1 MKKARKKFEPKD
13 IKNTGS
19 RTKSS
24 GLFHRYFY
32 VTVLIL
38 FISFAILGSSLLIF
52 IARNQSEEKTALLK
66 QNAQNVAQTA
76 AALIQKGYPLER
88 GNKDAT
94 MLMSVSTAQLSRA
107 IDADIYICDTD
118 GKIICCKDIW
128 QSDLVM
134 YMGECIVHSKYT
146 VPRAALDKLNGGGYT
161 ETGTLGGMYKSSHF
175 ISVEPII
182 ASGQFCGAVVAAQD
196 TDSLHEPVRAV
207 LKMFLFSAL
216 LALAIAFVAT
226 YVLTYQMTKPLR
238 EMSAA
243 AKQYAKGDFSNR
255 ISVPYHKVL
264 GGDEDEVAELVTA
277 FNSMANALSAI
288 ETSRRNF
295 VANVSHEL
303 KTPMTTIGGFID
315 GILDGT
321 IDSSKSSYY
330 LRIVSDEV
338 KRLSRLVRTM
348 LNLSR
353 IDNGE
358 LKLRPNDFD
367 ISETVLST
375 VLTFEKSIDE
385 KKIDIRGLDTLQP
398 MQVHGDEDLLHQIV
412 YNLVE
417 NAVKFTNTEGYI
429 SFNVS
434 DSIDRIVVTIENS
447 GSGIQSDELP
457 LVFEKFYKTD
467 KSRSQDKNGMGLG
480 LYLVRTI
487 IKLHGGDISVSS
499 VVNEYT
505 RFSFYIP
512 KPQEPPK
519 LKYNTGSIPVTV
531 PVEDAVIS
539 ERPKKEHHGHKDN
552 KEPDQ
557 K

>member
-1 MKKARKKFEPKD
+1 MFLIAAAAAF
-13 IKNTGS
+13 ILAFVVV
-19 RTKSS
+19 
-24 GLFHRYFY
+24 GLFSYR
-32 VTVLIL
+32 
-38 FISFAILGSSLLIF
+38 
-52 IARNQSEEKTALLK
+52 
-66 QNAQNVAQTA
+66 
-76 AALIQKGYPLER
+76 
-88 GNKDAT
+88 
-94 MLMSVSTAQLSRA
+94 
-107 IDADIYICDTD
+107 
-118 GKIICCKDIW
+118 
-128 QSDLVM
+128 LV
-134 YMGECIVHSKYT
+134 
-146 VPRAALDKLNGGGYT
+146 
-161 ETGTLGGMYKSSHF
+161 
-175 ISVEPII
+175 
-182 ASGQFCGAVVAAQD
+182 
-196 TDSLHEPVRAV
+196 
-207 LKMFLFSAL
+207 
-216 LALAIAFVAT
+216 
-226 YVLTYQMTKPLR
+226 KPLR
-238 EMSAA
+238 QMSAA
-243 AKQYAKGDFSNR
+243 AKSFGDGDFSIR
-255 ISVPYHKVL
+255 VPVTSN
-264 GGDEDEVAELVTA
+264 DEIGQLATA
-277 FNSMANALSAI
+277 FNNMADSLSGSESMNRS
-288 ETSRRNF
+288 F

-303 KTPMTTIGGFID
+303 KTPMTTIAGFID

-321 IDSSKSSYY
+321 IPPERQSHY
-330 LRIVSDEV
+330 LHIVSDEV

-398 MQVHGDEDLLHQIV
+398 MQVHGDEDLLHQVV

-539 ERPKKEHHGHKDN
+539 ERPKKEHHGPKDN

>member
-1 MKKARKKFEPKD
+1 
-13 IKNTGS
+13 
-19 RTKSS
+19 
-24 GLFHRYFY
+24 
-32 VTVLIL
+32 
-38 FISFAILGSSLLIF
+38 
-52 IARNQSEEKTALLK
+52 
-66 QNAQNVAQTA
+66 
-76 AALIQKGYPLER
+76 
-88 GNKDAT
+88 
-94 MLMSVSTAQLSRA
+94 
-107 IDADIYICDTD
+107 
-118 GKIICCKDIW
+118 
-128 QSDLVM
+128 
-134 YMGECIVHSKYT
+134 
-146 VPRAALDKLNGGGYT
+146 
-161 ETGTLGGMYKSSHF
+161 
-175 ISVEPII
+175 
-182 ASGQFCGAVVAAQD
+182 
-196 TDSLHEPVRAV
+196 
-207 LKMFLFSAL
+207 
-216 LALAIAFVAT
+216 
-226 YVLTYQMTKPLR
+226 
-238 EMSAA
+238 
-243 AKQYAKGDFSNR
+243 
-255 ISVPYHKVL
+255 
-264 GGDEDEVAELVTA
+264 
-277 FNSMANALSAI
+277 
-288 ETSRRNF
+288 
-295 VANVSHEL
+295 
-303 KTPMTTIGGFID
+303 MTTIAGFID

-321 IDSSKSSYY
+321 IPPERQSHY
-330 LRIVSDEV
+330 LHIVSDEV

-358 LKLRPNDFD
+358 LKIRPNDFD

-398 MQVHGDEDLLHQIV
+398 MQVHGDEDLLHQVV

>member
-1 MKKARKKFEPKD
+1 MNAASLTEYQFTALQMFL
-13 IKNTGS
+13 IAAAAAFILAFVVV
-19 RTKSS
+19 
-24 GLFHRYFY
+24 GLFSYR
-32 VTVLIL
+32 
-38 FISFAILGSSLLIF
+38 
-52 IARNQSEEKTALLK
+52 
-66 QNAQNVAQTA
+66 
-76 AALIQKGYPLER
+76 
-88 GNKDAT
+88 
-94 MLMSVSTAQLSRA
+94 
-107 IDADIYICDTD
+107 
-118 GKIICCKDIW
+118 
-128 QSDLVM
+128 LV
-134 YMGECIVHSKYT
+134 
-146 VPRAALDKLNGGGYT
+146 
-161 ETGTLGGMYKSSHF
+161 
-175 ISVEPII
+175 
-182 ASGQFCGAVVAAQD
+182 
-196 TDSLHEPVRAV
+196 
-207 LKMFLFSAL
+207 
-216 LALAIAFVAT
+216 
-226 YVLTYQMTKPLR
+226 KPLR
-238 EMSAA
+238 QMSAA
-243 AKQYAKGDFSNR
+243 AKSFGDGDFSIR
-255 ISVPYHKVL
+255 VPVTSN
-264 GGDEDEVAELVTA
+264 DEIGQLATA
-277 FNSMANALSAI
+277 FNNMADSLSGSESMNRS
-288 ETSRRNF
+288 F

-303 KTPMTTIGGFID
+303 KTPMTTIAGFID

-321 IDSSKSSYY
+321 IPPERQSHY
-330 LRIVSDEV
+330 LHIVSDEV

-398 MQVHGDEDLLHQIV
+398 MQLHGDEDLLHQVV

>member
-1 MKKARKKFEPKD
+1 
-13 IKNTGS
+13 
-19 RTKSS
+19 
-24 GLFHRYFY
+24 
-32 VTVLIL
+32 
-38 FISFAILGSSLLIF
+38 
-52 IARNQSEEKTALLK
+52 
-66 QNAQNVAQTA
+66 
-76 AALIQKGYPLER
+76 
-88 GNKDAT
+88 
-94 MLMSVSTAQLSRA
+94 
-107 IDADIYICDTD
+107 
-118 GKIICCKDIW
+118 
-128 QSDLVM
+128 
-134 YMGECIVHSKYT
+134 
-146 VPRAALDKLNGGGYT
+146 
-161 ETGTLGGMYKSSHF
+161 
-175 ISVEPII
+175 
-182 ASGQFCGAVVAAQD
+182 
-196 TDSLHEPVRAV
+196 
-207 LKMFLFSAL
+207 
-216 LALAIAFVAT
+216 
-226 YVLTYQMTKPLR
+226 
-238 EMSAA
+238 MSAA
-243 AKQYAKGDFSNR
+243 AKSFGDGDFSIR
-255 ISVPYHKVL
+255 VPVTSN
-264 GGDEDEVAELVTA
+264 DEIGQLATA
-277 FNSMANALSAI
+277 FNNMADSLSGSESMNRS
-288 ETSRRNF
+288 F

-303 KTPMTTIGGFID
+303 KTPMTTIAGFID

-321 IDSSKSSYY
+321 IPPERQSHY
-330 LRIVSDEV
+330 LHIVSDEV

-398 MQVHGDEDLLHQIV
+398 MQVHGDEDLLHQVV

-417 NAVKFTNTEGYI
+417 NAVKFTNTGGYI

-512 KPQEPPK
+512 KPQEAPK

>member
-1 MKKARKKFEPKD
+1 MFLIAAAAAF
-13 IKNTGS
+13 ILAFVVV
-19 RTKSS
+19 
-24 GLFHRYFY
+24 GLFSYR
-32 VTVLIL
+32 
-38 FISFAILGSSLLIF
+38 
-52 IARNQSEEKTALLK
+52 
-66 QNAQNVAQTA
+66 
-76 AALIQKGYPLER
+76 
-88 GNKDAT
+88 
-94 MLMSVSTAQLSRA
+94 
-107 IDADIYICDTD
+107 
-118 GKIICCKDIW
+118 
-128 QSDLVM
+128 LV
-134 YMGECIVHSKYT
+134 
-146 VPRAALDKLNGGGYT
+146 
-161 ETGTLGGMYKSSHF
+161 
-175 ISVEPII
+175 
-182 ASGQFCGAVVAAQD
+182 
-196 TDSLHEPVRAV
+196 
-207 LKMFLFSAL
+207 
-216 LALAIAFVAT
+216 
-226 YVLTYQMTKPLR
+226 KPLR
-238 EMSAA
+238 QMSAA
-243 AKQYAKGDFSNR
+243 AKSFGDGDFSIR
-255 ISVPYHKVL
+255 VPVTSN
-264 GGDEDEVAELVTA
+264 DEIGQLATA
-277 FNSMANALSAI
+277 FNNMADSLSGSESMNRS
-288 ETSRRNF
+288 F

-303 KTPMTTIGGFID
+303 KTPMTTIAGFID

-321 IDSSKSSYY
+321 IPPERQSHY
-330 LRIVSDEV
+330 LHIVSDEV

-552 KEPDQ
+552 KETDQ

>member
-1 MKKARKKFEPKD
+1 MFLIAAAAAF
-13 IKNTGS
+13 ILAFVVV
-19 RTKSS
+19 
-24 GLFHRYFY
+24 GLFSYR
-32 VTVLIL
+32 
-38 FISFAILGSSLLIF
+38 
-52 IARNQSEEKTALLK
+52 
-66 QNAQNVAQTA
+66 
-76 AALIQKGYPLER
+76 
-88 GNKDAT
+88 
-94 MLMSVSTAQLSRA
+94 
-107 IDADIYICDTD
+107 
-118 GKIICCKDIW
+118 
-128 QSDLVM
+128 LV
-134 YMGECIVHSKYT
+134 
-146 VPRAALDKLNGGGYT
+146 
-161 ETGTLGGMYKSSHF
+161 
-175 ISVEPII
+175 
-182 ASGQFCGAVVAAQD
+182 
-196 TDSLHEPVRAV
+196 
-207 LKMFLFSAL
+207 
-216 LALAIAFVAT
+216 
-226 YVLTYQMTKPLR
+226 KPLR
-238 EMSAA
+238 QMSAA
-243 AKQYAKGDFSNR
+243 AKSFGDGDFSIR
-255 ISVPYHKVL
+255 VPVTSN
-264 GGDEDEVAELVTA
+264 DEIGQLATA
-277 FNSMANALSAI
+277 FNNMADSLSGSESMNRS
-288 ETSRRNF
+288 F

-303 KTPMTTIGGFID
+303 KTPMTTIAGFID

-321 IDSSKSSYY
+321 IPPERQSHY
-330 LRIVSDEV
+330 LHIVSDEV

-367 ISETVLST
+367 ISEPVLST

-398 MQVHGDEDLLHQIV
+398 MQVHGDEDLLHQVV

-434 DSIDRIVVTIENS
+434 DSIDRIVITIENS

-519 LKYNTGSIPVTV
+519 LKYNTGSITVTV

>member
-1 MKKARKKFEPKD
+1 MRKSIPVAFFSLMS
-13 IKNTGS
+13 T
-19 RTKSS
+19 
-24 GLFHRYFY
+24 
-32 VTVLIL
+32 
-38 FISFAILGSSLLIF
+38 LLIF
-52 IARNQSEEKTALLK
+52 GTVVMGGSELVLFSRYF
-66 QNAQNVAQTA
+66 AQERYDTLDEVVNVAQRTA
-76 AALIQKGYPLER
+76 SYLVQEASLPEGEELEALSTKLEIIGESAEAYLFFTDCD
-88 GNKDAT
+88 GNV
-94 MLMSVSTAQLSRA
+94 MLASVPEKLTG
-107 IDADIYICDTD
+107 DTVEAEVLEKA
-118 GKIICCKDIW
+118 GKAKENYHLFD
-128 QSDLVM
+128 
-134 YMGECIVHSKYT
+134 
-146 VPRAALDKLNGGGYT
+146 
-161 ETGTLGGMYKSSHF
+161 TLGGVLAEKSY
-175 ISVEPII
+175 ISVREMRSEDGACTGYLFLCSSGERLAEFRREFFSNFFLSACLMLLL
-182 ASGQFCGAVVAAQD
+182 ASVLTKVMMHKLTDPLQKVTDAAQRFGGGDLSVRVEGVDGEGEVADLARTFNKMADNIQSNDNSRGQFMGN
-196 TDSLHEPVRAV
+196 
-207 LKMFLFSAL
+207 
-216 LALAIAFVAT
+216 IA
-226 YVLTYQMTKPLR
+226 
-238 EMSAA
+238 
-243 AKQYAKGDFSNR
+243 
-255 ISVPYHKVL
+255 
-264 GGDEDEVAELVTA
+264 
-277 FNSMANALSAI
+277 
-288 ETSRRNF
+288 
-295 VANVSHEL
+295 HEL
-303 KTPMTTIGGFID
+303 RTPMTTIKGFID

-321 IDSSKSSYY
+321 IPPERQSHY
-330 LRIVSDEV
+330 LHIVSDEV

-398 MQVHGDEDLLHQIV
+398 MQVHGDEDLLHQVV

>member
-1 MKKARKKFEPKD
+1 MQKSLFGKYLRVTMVIVLASF
-13 IKNTGS
+13 IVLGS
-19 RTKSS
+19 VMMFVFSQYTKSDKRK
-24 GLFHRYFY
+24 L
-32 VTVLIL
+32 LMQN
-38 FISFAILGSSLLIF
+38 ASSMASITSVVD
-52 IARNQSEEKTALLK
+52 ITNNGAPELLK
-66 QNAQNVAQTA
+66 IFVRTFSLN
-76 AALIQKGYPLER
+76 
-88 GNKDAT
+88 
-94 MLMSVSTAQLSRA
+94 
-107 IDADIYICDTD
+107 IDADIFVTDLKGNVLFGAYANSASNIGANFTPQTQISADIVKCASEGSYTGDGRKNGIYDTPYYVV
-118 GKIICCKDIW
+118 GVPLY
-128 QSDLVM
+128 SAAETSSSEAG
-134 YMGECIVHSKYT
+134 GENSAR
-146 VPRAALDKLNGGGYT
+146 VPVGAVFAAMNAASLTEYQFAAL
-161 ETGTLGGMYKSSHF
+161 
-175 ISVEPII
+175 
-182 ASGQFCGAVVAAQD
+182 Q
-196 TDSLHEPVRAV
+196 
-207 LKMFLFSAL
+207 MFLIAAAAAFIL
-216 LALAIAFVAT
+216 AFVVVGLFS
-226 YVLTYQMTKPLR
+226 YRLVKPLR
-238 EMSAA
+238 QMSAA
-243 AKQYAKGDFSNR
+243 AKSFGDGDFSIR
-255 ISVPYHKVL
+255 VPVTSN
-264 GGDEDEVAELVTA
+264 DEIGQLATA
-277 FNSMANALSAI
+277 FNNMADSLSGSESMNRS
-288 ETSRRNF
+288 F

-303 KTPMTTIGGFID
+303 KTPMTTIAGFID

-321 IDSSKSSYY
+321 IPPERQSHY
-330 LRIVSDEV
+330 LHIVSDEV

-385 KKIDIRGLDTLQP
+385 KKINIRGLDTLQP
-398 MQVHGDEDLLHQIV
+398 MQVHGDEDLLHQVV

>member
-1 MKKARKKFEPKD
+1 MFLIAAAAAF
-13 IKNTGS
+13 ILAFVVV
-19 RTKSS
+19 
-24 GLFHRYFY
+24 GLFSYR
-32 VTVLIL
+32 
-38 FISFAILGSSLLIF
+38 
-52 IARNQSEEKTALLK
+52 
-66 QNAQNVAQTA
+66 
-76 AALIQKGYPLER
+76 
-88 GNKDAT
+88 
-94 MLMSVSTAQLSRA
+94 
-107 IDADIYICDTD
+107 
-118 GKIICCKDIW
+118 
-128 QSDLVM
+128 LV
-134 YMGECIVHSKYT
+134 
-146 VPRAALDKLNGGGYT
+146 
-161 ETGTLGGMYKSSHF
+161 
-175 ISVEPII
+175 
-182 ASGQFCGAVVAAQD
+182 
-196 TDSLHEPVRAV
+196 
-207 LKMFLFSAL
+207 
-216 LALAIAFVAT
+216 
-226 YVLTYQMTKPLR
+226 KPLR
-238 EMSAA
+238 QMSAA
-243 AKQYAKGDFSNR
+243 AKSFGDGDFSIR
-255 ISVPYHKVL
+255 VPVTSN
-264 GGDEDEVAELVTA
+264 DEIGQLATA
-277 FNSMANALSAI
+277 FNNMADSLSGSESMNRS
-288 ETSRRNF
+288 F

-303 KTPMTTIGGFID
+303 KTPMTTIAGFID

-321 IDSSKSSYY
+321 IPPERQSHY
-330 LRIVSDEV
+330 LHIVSDEV

-385 KKIDIRGLDTLQP
+385 KKINIRGLDTLQP
-398 MQVHGDEDLLHQIV
+398 MQVHGDEDLLHQVV

>member
-1 MKKARKKFEPKD
+1 MQKSLFGKYLRVTMVIVLASF
-13 IKNTGS
+13 IVLGS
-19 RTKSS
+19 VMMFVFSQYTKSDKRK
-24 GLFHRYFY
+24 L
-32 VTVLIL
+32 LMQN
-38 FISFAILGSSLLIF
+38 ASSMASITSVVD
-52 IARNQSEEKTALLK
+52 ITNNGAPELLK
-66 QNAQNVAQTA
+66 VFVRTFSLN
-76 AALIQKGYPLER
+76 
-88 GNKDAT
+88 
-94 MLMSVSTAQLSRA
+94 
-107 IDADIYICDTD
+107 IDADIFVTDLEGNVLFGAYANSTSNIGANFTPQTQISADIVKCASEGSYTGDGRKNGIYDTPYYVV
-118 GKIICCKDIW
+118 GVPLY
-128 QSDLVM
+128 SVAETSSSEAG
-134 YMGECIVHSKYT
+134 GENST
-146 VPRAALDKLNGGGYT
+146 RVPVGAVFAAINAASLTEYQFAAL
-161 ETGTLGGMYKSSHF
+161 
-175 ISVEPII
+175 
-182 ASGQFCGAVVAAQD
+182 Q
-196 TDSLHEPVRAV
+196 
-207 LKMFLFSAL
+207 MFLIAAAAAFIL
-216 LALAIAFVAT
+216 AFVVVGLFS
-226 YVLTYQMTKPLR
+226 YRLVKPLR
-238 EMSAA
+238 QMSAA
-243 AKQYAKGDFSNR
+243 AKSFGDGDFSIR
-255 ISVPYHKVL
+255 VPVTSN
-264 GGDEDEVAELVTA
+264 DEIGQLATA
-277 FNSMANALSAI
+277 FNNMADSLSGSESMNRS
-288 ETSRRNF
+288 F

-303 KTPMTTIGGFID
+303 KTPMTTIAGFID

-321 IDSSKSSYY
+321 IPPERQSHY
-330 LRIVSDEV
+330 LHIVSDEV

-398 MQVHGDEDLLHQIV
+398 MQVHGDEDLLHQVV

>member
-1 MKKARKKFEPKD
+1 MQ
-13 IKNTGS
+13 
-19 RTKSS
+19 KS
-24 GLFHRYFY
+24 LFGKYLR
-32 VTVLIL
+32 VTMVIVLAS
-38 FISFAILGSSLLIF
+38 FIVLGSVMMLAFSQYTKNDKRKLLT
-52 IARNQSEEKTALLK
+52 QSATSMASITSAVDITNNGAPDLLK
-66 QNAQNVAQTA
+66 LFVRTFSLN
-76 AALIQKGYPLER
+76 
-88 GNKDAT
+88 
-94 MLMSVSTAQLSRA
+94 
-107 IDADIYICDTD
+107 IDADIFVTDLEGNVLFGAYANSTSNTGANFTPQTQIPADIVKHASEGSYTGDGRKNGIYDTPYYVV
-118 GKIICCKDIW
+118 G
-128 QSDLVM
+128 
-134 YMGECIVHSKYT
+134 
-146 VPRAALDKLNGGGYT
+146 VPLYATTDAADATADSAKVPVGAVFAAMNAASLTEYQFAAL
-161 ETGTLGGMYKSSHF
+161 
-175 ISVEPII
+175 
-182 ASGQFCGAVVAAQD
+182 Q
-196 TDSLHEPVRAV
+196 
-207 LKMFLFSAL
+207 MFLIAAAAAFIL
-216 LALAIAFVAT
+216 AFVVVGLFS
-226 YVLTYQMTKPLR
+226 YRLVKPLR
-238 EMSAA
+238 QMSAA
-243 AKQYAKGDFSNR
+243 AKSFGDGDFSIR
-255 ISVPYHKVL
+255 VPVTSN
-264 GGDEDEVAELVTA
+264 DEIGQLATA
-277 FNSMANALSAI
+277 FNNMADSLSSSESMNRS
-288 ETSRRNF
+288 F

-303 KTPMTTIGGFID
+303 KTPMTTIAGFID

-321 IDSSKSSYY
+321 IPPERQSHY
-330 LRIVSDEV
+330 LHIVSDEV

-358 LKLRPNDFD
+358 LKLRPSDFD

-398 MQVHGDEDLLHQIV
+398 MQVHGDEDLLHQVV

-434 DSIDRIVVTIENS
+434 DSIDRIAVTIENS

-512 KPQEPPK
+512 KPQEAPK

-552 KEPDQ
+552 KDNQEPDQ